1 MTRFYSNRSDFEQNH
16 WLDSQKSR
24 VVAMLRD
31 IDSVSSTVQSEGL
44 SHLYRSRGEASL
56 GASKPSST
64 FSQAVDRVDSML
76 RSAGRI
82 HKDIVQNIDSKF
94 TKGLDKSFQS
104 LNEVNGSKN
113 PYMSK
118 GKYEKT
124 YTTTNYTSNY
134 GYVTQT
140 HTKQVHYSLSDI
152 LDGTNSPIPAA
163 QSLYQDRVKNLREQ
177 LRQTDQLTDKQI
189 KELESKSDA
198 ELVQEFYPTLES
210 DYSQIKNSTWQ
221 EENKEALGLV
231 DTGLKILAAVALT
244 AGTVMTGGAGLPLA
258 LAGGAYLFADG
269 AHSAITGNTL
279 ITGTQLSTE
288 ERIWAGAE
296 AVVTLATLG
305 SFAAGQSALRAGKQ
319 IPTTVQTIGKLA
331 SYADEGVELGQLASG
346 ILSGDGTN
354 ATLNYIGG
362 KAFEGIV
369 EGSVKGLQ
377 SQFSHIEVSSPSQI
391 QLNARRGQDFV
402 DLQTVEFGKIAS
414 KVENN
419 ITIKMTVDGVEQKI
433 RVDAI
438 GFDEAGNIRIQEYTT
453 AQNGLKISRQNL
465 LEDLSKYGG
474 TIVGAGKGD
483 FVGGVEIP
491 KGTRIDV
498 VSQKTGNV
506 TIEHVIPEIK
516 QAAFDKFDELTSQ
529 PNNSWITSETSSEFK
544 NSFDAYAERAVQEGA
559 VSSKE
564 EFYQMYESRQYA
576 YTLEYQQRIL
586 EPYRQS
592 GASSVVNGYV
602 IKNYT
607 FSADPDDFPSIG
619 RTDNG
624 VGVGNFVTSGAEDG
638 ALLYNLDGSLKSG
651 EEIAMVKGV
660 SSSTYSSGIYQYE
673 YTPEWVQNVIE
684 NDLVSFV
691 NGDTPG
697 SNPLNIPGAKTW
709 SGADMANSES
719 ELLMPTIDMRGHSYE
734 DFQASIAEKGYYEI
748 KNPNVFIP
756 NVTTNQTYPTEGIVR
771 INQWVGGNN

>member
-1 MTRFYSNRSDFEQNH
+1 MGVSLEFLPYFALGKDEQ
-16 WLDSQKSR
+16 LCY
-24 VVAMLRD
+24 L
-31 IDSVSSTVQSEGL
+31 
-44 SHLYRSRGEASL
+44 
-56 GASKPSST
+56 P
-64 FSQAVDRVDSML
+64 
-76 RSAGRI
+76 
-82 HKDIVQNIDSKF
+82 
-94 TKGLDKSFQS
+94 
-104 LNEVNGSKN
+104 
-113 PYMSK
+113 
-118 GKYEKT
+118 
-124 YTTTNYTSNY
+124 
-134 GYVTQT
+134 
-140 HTKQVHYSLSDI
+140 
-152 LDGTNSPIPAA
+152 
-163 QSLYQDRVKNLREQ
+163 

-231 DTGLKILAAVALT
+231 DTGLKILAGVALA

-483 FVGGVEIP
+483 FVSGVEIP

-498 VSQKTGNV
+498 VSQKTSNYSLDGNGNKF
-506 TIEHVIPEIK
+506 EVI
-516 QAAFDKFDELTSQ
+516 
-529 PNNSWITSETSSEFK
+529 
-544 NSFDAYAERAVQEGA
+544 
-559 VSSKE
+559 
-564 EFYQMYESRQYA
+564 
-576 YTLEYQQRIL
+576 TLE
-586 EPYRQS
+586 
-592 GASSVVNGYV
+592 NGETAYLSKSTDFNGNPV
-602 IKNYT
+602 PVRSLDCLKADGTINWPPEDG
-607 FSADPDDFPSIG
+607 FVLRADGSADKTEATLRAGDVIDRFGSPYGAF
-619 RTDNG
+619 
-624 VGVGNFVTSGAEDG
+624 TSPVKDG
-638 ALLYNLDGSLKSG
+638 DILDYDTRGLPYPESYQ
-651 EEIAMVKGV
+651 A
-660 SSSTYSSGIYQYE
+660 YHQYE
-673 YTPEWVQNVIE
+673 ITTDITMENIQKAYDSLPDSRKIE
-684 NDLVSFV
+684 FDNDLADKDKQLSDLAS
-691 NGDTPG
+691 NYIGSIDTVFGAGGGTQIQFGG
-697 SNPLNIPGAKTW
+697 SVQFY
-709 SGADMANSES
+709 
-719 ELLMPTIDMRGHSYE
+719 IDLGLIR
-734 DFQASIAEKGYYEI
+734 EI
-748 KNPNVFIP
+748 LP
-756 NVTTNQTYPTEGIVR
+756 
-771 INQWVGGNN
+771 

>member
-1 MTRFYSNRSDFEQNH
+1 M
-16 WLDSQKSR
+16 
-24 VVAMLRD
+24 
-31 IDSVSSTVQSEGL
+31 
-44 SHLYRSRGEASL
+44 
-56 GASKPSST
+56 
-64 FSQAVDRVDSML
+64 
-76 RSAGRI
+76 
-82 HKDIVQNIDSKF
+82 
-94 TKGLDKSFQS
+94 
-104 LNEVNGSKN
+104 
-113 PYMSK
+113 
-118 GKYEKT
+118 
-124 YTTTNYTSNY
+124 
-134 GYVTQT
+134 
-140 HTKQVHYSLSDI
+140 
-152 LDGTNSPIPAA
+152 
-163 QSLYQDRVKNLREQ
+163 
-177 LRQTDQLTDKQI
+177 
-189 KELESKSDA
+189 ESKSDA

-231 DTGLKILAAVALT
+231 DTGLKILAGVALA

-331 SYADEGVELGQLASG
+331 GYADEGVELGQLASG

-377 SQFSHIEVSSPSQI
+377 SQLSHNIEVSSPSQI
-391 QLNARRGQDFV
+391 QLNARQGQDFV

-506 TIEHVIPEIK
+506 TIGGDGFSPEWEKVRQSFPNPNLEQSIIDDIVTIK
-516 QAAFDKFDELTSQ
+516 VDSENGEFRPNPENYLGSEYIESHNARFENGVAAFARDTS
-529 PNNSWITSETSSEFK
+529 NL
-544 NSFDAYAERAVQEGA
+544 ERFGQ
-559 VSSKE
+559 
-564 EFYQMYESRQYA
+564 F
-576 YTLEYQQRIL
+576 
-586 EPYRQS
+586 
-592 GASSVVNGYV
+592 
-602 IKNYT
+602 
-607 FSADPDDFPSIG
+607 G
-619 RTDNG
+619 RD
-624 VGVGNFVTSGAEDG
+624 DG
-638 ALLYNLDGSLKSG
+638 AFVFPKDVAEAMVREADGNPRVLEKLLGLDEGSLGEHPIMIEPREVSNLRIPSG
-651 EEIAMVKGV
+651 NEGGSKDNIQWRPGGLTYPGGV
-660 SSSTYSSGIYQYE
+660 
-673 YTPEWVQNVIE
+673 PEAVI
-684 NDLVSFV
+684 DPVPT
-691 NGDTPG
+691 DA
-697 SNPLNIPGAKTW
+697 LNITKLW
-709 SGADMANSES
+709 
-719 ELLMPTIDMRGHSYE
+719 
-734 DFQASIAEKGYYEI
+734 
-748 KNPNVFIP
+748 
-756 NVTTNQTYPTEGIVR
+756 
-771 INQWVGGNN
+771 

>member
-1 MTRFYSNRSDFEQNH
+1 M
-16 WLDSQKSR
+16 
-24 VVAMLRD
+24 
-31 IDSVSSTVQSEGL
+31 
-44 SHLYRSRGEASL
+44 
-56 GASKPSST
+56 
-64 FSQAVDRVDSML
+64 
-76 RSAGRI
+76 
-82 HKDIVQNIDSKF
+82 
-94 TKGLDKSFQS
+94 
-104 LNEVNGSKN
+104 
-113 PYMSK
+113 
-118 GKYEKT
+118 
-124 YTTTNYTSNY
+124 
-134 GYVTQT
+134 
-140 HTKQVHYSLSDI
+140 
-152 LDGTNSPIPAA
+152 
-163 QSLYQDRVKNLREQ
+163 
-177 LRQTDQLTDKQI
+177 
-189 KELESKSDA
+189 ESKSDA

-231 DTGLKILAAVALT
+231 DTGLKILAGVALA

-498 VSQKTGNV
+498 VSQKTSNYSLDGNGNKFEV
-506 TIEHVIPEIK
+506 ITLENGENAYLSKSTDFNGNPVPVRSLDYLKPDGTINWPPEGTHG
-516 QAAFDKFDELTSQ
+516 FVVDSSGV
-529 PNNSWITSETSSEFK
+529 PITSDANLTTGMLVDRYGESGGTFISPVIDGQSYPYTSRGLP
-544 NSFDAYAERAVQEGA
+544 YP
-559 VSSKE
+559 
-564 EFYQMYESRQYA
+564 ES
-576 YTLEYQQRIL
+576 YQQKHTY
-586 EPYRQS
+586 E
-592 GASSVVNGYV
+592 VVMDIN
-602 IKNYT
+602 KANYEEAFSKLT
-607 FSADPDDFPSIG
+607 PAEQADLLGKMERYKFSAEDIYNPQIG
-619 RTDNG
+619 
-624 VGVGNFVTSGAEDG
+624 
-638 ALLYNLDGSLKSG
+638 
-651 EEIAMVKGV
+651 EIAEVFGAGGGKQIKLGTSV
-660 SSSTYSSGIYQYE
+660 SIY
-673 YTPEWVQNVIE
+673 
-684 NDLVSFV
+684 
-691 NGDTPG
+691 
-697 SNPLNIPGAKTW
+697 
-709 SGADMANSES
+709 
-719 ELLMPTIDMRGHSYE
+719 
-734 DFQASIAEKGYYEI
+734 EKLGFLRE
-748 KNPNVFIP
+748 
-756 NVTTNQTYPTEGIVR
+756 VTN
-771 INQWVGGNN
+771 

>member
-1 MTRFYSNRSDFEQNH
+1 MGVSLEFLPYFALGKDEQ
-16 WLDSQKSR
+16 LCY
-24 VVAMLRD
+24 L
-31 IDSVSSTVQSEGL
+31 
-44 SHLYRSRGEASL
+44 
-56 GASKPSST
+56 P
-64 FSQAVDRVDSML
+64 
-76 RSAGRI
+76 
-82 HKDIVQNIDSKF
+82 
-94 TKGLDKSFQS
+94 
-104 LNEVNGSKN
+104 
-113 PYMSK
+113 
-118 GKYEKT
+118 
-124 YTTTNYTSNY
+124 
-134 GYVTQT
+134 
-140 HTKQVHYSLSDI
+140 
-152 LDGTNSPIPAA
+152 
-163 QSLYQDRVKNLREQ
+163 

-221 EENKEALGLV
+221 EENKEALGWV
-231 DTGLKILAAVALT
+231 DTGLKFLAIAALT
-244 AGTVMTGGAGLPLA
+244 AGTLMTGGAALPLA
-258 LAGGAYLFADG
+258 LAGGAYLVADG

-279 ITGTQLSTE
+279 ITGTQLNTE

-331 SYADEGVELGQLASG
+331 GYADEGVELGQLASG

-377 SQFSHIEVSSPSQI
+377 SQLSHIEVSSPSQI
-391 QLNARRGQDFV
+391 QFNARQGQDFV

-419 ITIKMTVDGVEQKI
+419 IMIKMTVDGVEQKI

-506 TIEHVIPEIK
+506 TIGGDGFSPE
-516 QAAFDKFDELTSQ
+516 
-529 PNNSWITSETSSEFK
+529 
-544 NSFDAYAERAVQEGA
+544 
-559 VSSKE
+559 
-564 EFYQMYESRQYA
+564 
-576 YTLEYQQRIL
+576 
-586 EPYRQS
+586 
-592 GASSVVNGYV
+592 
-602 IKNYT
+602 
-607 FSADPDDFPSIG
+607 
-619 RTDNG
+619 
-624 VGVGNFVTSGAEDG
+624 
-638 ALLYNLDGSLKSG
+638 
-651 EEIAMVKGV
+651 
-660 SSSTYSSGIYQYE
+660 
-673 YTPEWVQNVIE
+673 
-684 NDLVSFV
+684 
-691 NGDTPG
+691 
-697 SNPLNIPGAKTW
+697 
-709 SGADMANSES
+709 
-719 ELLMPTIDMRGHSYE
+719 
-734 DFQASIAEKGYYEI
+734 
-748 KNPNVFIP
+748 
-756 NVTTNQTYPTEGIVR
+756 
-771 INQWVGGNN
+771 

>member
-1 MTRFYSNRSDFEQNH
+1 M
-16 WLDSQKSR
+16 
-24 VVAMLRD
+24 
-31 IDSVSSTVQSEGL
+31 
-44 SHLYRSRGEASL
+44 
-56 GASKPSST
+56 
-64 FSQAVDRVDSML
+64 
-76 RSAGRI
+76 
-82 HKDIVQNIDSKF
+82 
-94 TKGLDKSFQS
+94 
-104 LNEVNGSKN
+104 
-113 PYMSK
+113 
-118 GKYEKT
+118 
-124 YTTTNYTSNY
+124 
-134 GYVTQT
+134 
-140 HTKQVHYSLSDI
+140 
-152 LDGTNSPIPAA
+152 
-163 QSLYQDRVKNLREQ
+163 
-177 LRQTDQLTDKQI
+177 
-189 KELESKSDA
+189 ESKSDA

-305 SFAAGQSALRAGKQ
+305 SFAAGQGALRAGKQ

-331 SYADEGVELGQLASG
+331 GYADEGVELGQLASG

-377 SQFSHIEVSSPSQI
+377 SQLSHIEVSSPSQI
-391 QLNARRGQDFV
+391 QLNARQGQDFV

-498 VSQKTGNV
+498 VSQKTG
-506 TIEHVIPEIK
+506 IETLKV
-516 QAAFDKFDELTSQ
+516 ASVADELTVM
-529 PNNSWITSETSSEFK
+529 
-544 NSFDAYAERAVQEGA
+544 DM
-559 VSSKE
+559 VSK
-564 EFYQMYESRQYA
+564 YDDIYA
-576 YTLEYQQRIL
+576 YEFNGTTNPGPLAELSSRPNRNFYGGRYNTIELDDDIVLYRAGRGDNPMGQWFTTEPPFSRAQVRIDTAVKDIWTT
-586 EPYRQS
+586 PDGVYTGQS
-592 GASSVVNGYV
+592 PIDKVYKIKIPKGTTIYDGPVASQG
-602 IKNYT
+602 
-607 FSADPDDFPSIG
+607 
-619 RTDNG
+619 
-624 VGVGNFVTSGAEDG
+624 
-638 ALLYNLDGSLKSG
+638 
-651 EEIAMVKGV
+651 
-660 SSSTYSSGIYQYE
+660 GIYQGGLDKIQIFIDS
-673 YTPEWVQNVIE
+673 PWNIE
-684 NDLVSFV
+684 GVEVLDSWYI
-691 NGDTPG
+691 
-697 SNPLNIPGAKTW
+697 NP
-709 SGADMANSES
+709 
-719 ELLMPTIDMRGHSYE
+719 
-734 DFQASIAEKGYYEI
+734 
-748 KNPNVFIP
+748 
-756 NVTTNQTYPTEGIVR
+756 
-771 INQWVGGNN
+771 

>member
-1 MTRFYSNRSDFEQNH
+1 MTRFYTNRSDFEQNH

-76 RSAGRI
+76 RSAGKI

-231 DTGLKILAAVALT
+231 DTGLKILAGVALV
-244 AGTVMTGGAGLPLA
+244 AGTVMTGGAALPLA
-258 LAGGAYLFADG
+258 LAGGAYLVADG

-279 ITGTQLSTE
+279 ITGTQLNTE

-331 SYADEGVELGQLASG
+331 GYADEGVELGQLASG

-377 SQFSHIEVSSPSQI
+377 SQLSHIEVSSPSQI
-391 QLNARRGQDFV
+391 QLNARQGQDFV

-419 ITIKMTVDGVEQKI
+419 ITIKMTVDGVEKKI

-474 TIVGAGKGD
+474 TIVGAGKGE

-498 VSQKTGNV
+498 VSQKTSNYSLDGNGNKF
-506 TIEHVIPEIK
+506 EVI
-516 QAAFDKFDELTSQ
+516 
-529 PNNSWITSETSSEFK
+529 
-544 NSFDAYAERAVQEGA
+544 
-559 VSSKE
+559 
-564 EFYQMYESRQYA
+564 
-576 YTLEYQQRIL
+576 TLE
-586 EPYRQS
+586 
-592 GASSVVNGYV
+592 N
-602 IKNYT
+602 
-607 FSADPDDFPSIG
+607 
-619 RTDNG
+619 
-624 VGVGNFVTSGAEDG
+624 
-638 ALLYNLDGSLKSG
+638 
-651 EEIAMVKGV
+651 EEIAYLSK
-660 SSSTYSSGIYQYE
+660 STDFNGNPVPVRSLDYLKADGTINWPPEDGFVLRADGSADKTEATLRAGDVIDRYGSPHGAFTSPVIDGDILDYDTRGLPYPESYQAYHQYE
-673 YTPEWVQNVIE
+673 ITTDITMENIQKAYDNLPDSSKIEFDTQLARRRKELSNLASNYIGSIDTVFGAGGGTQIQFGGSVQFYI
-684 NDLVSFV
+684 DL
-691 NGDTPG
+691 G
-697 SNPLNIPGAKTW
+697 LI
-709 SGADMANSES
+709 
-719 ELLMPTIDMRGHSYE
+719 R
-734 DFQASIAEKGYYEI
+734 EI
-748 KNPNVFIP
+748 LP
-756 NVTTNQTYPTEGIVR
+756 
-771 INQWVGGNN
+771 

>member
-1 MTRFYSNRSDFEQNH
+1 MTRFYTNRSDFEQNH

-76 RSAGRI
+76 RSAGKI

-140 HTKQVHYSLSDI
+140 HTRQVHYSLSDI
-152 LDGTNSPIPAA
+152 LDGTKSPIPAA

-231 DTGLKILAAVALT
+231 DTGLKILAGVALA
-244 AGTVMTGGAGLPLA
+244 AGTVMTGGAALPLA
-258 LAGGAYLFADG
+258 LAGGAYLVADG

-331 SYADEGVELGQLASG
+331 GYADEGVELGQLASG

-377 SQFSHIEVSSPSQI
+377 SQLSHIEVSSPSQV
-391 QLNARRGQDFV
+391 QLNARQGQDFV

-453 AQNGLKISRQNL
+453 AQNGLKISRQEL
-465 LEDLSKYGG
+465 LESLSKYGG

-506 TIEHVIPEIK
+506 TIGQTINPQYEIIDFNNTDFDVSLIK
-516 QAAFDKFDELTSQ
+516 DRLKTEPGTAFFWS
-529 PNNSWITSETSSEFK
+529 
-544 NSFDAYAERAVQEGA
+544 
-559 VSSKE
+559 
-564 EFYQMYESRQYA
+564 
-576 YTLEYQQRIL
+576 
-586 EPYRQS
+586 
-592 GASSVVNGYV
+592 
-602 IKNYT
+602 
-607 FSADPDDFPSIG
+607 G
-619 RTDNG
+619 RTDGIGGMDVAKDIAKSRGG
-624 VGVGNFVTSGAEDG
+624 VTLESTIEDTNIIMKDWNIEDTSTIDAWERASDVYAEQVTGEVRAVVG
-638 ALLYNLDGSLKSG
+638 
-651 EEIAMVKGV
+651 
-660 SSSTYSSGIYQYE
+660 
-673 YTPEWVQNVIE
+673 
-684 NDLVSFV
+684 
-691 NGDTPG
+691 
-697 SNPLNIPGAKTW
+697 
-709 SGADMANSES
+709 S
-719 ELLMPTIDMRGHSYE
+719 ELREGNIWENIELPRLKNNPKVTKITTIDPKTGLETVIFERG
-734 DFQASIAEKGYYEI
+734 Q
-748 KNPNVFIP
+748 
-756 NVTTNQTYPTEGIVR
+756 
-771 INQWVGGNN
+771 

>member
-1 MTRFYSNRSDFEQNH
+1 MTRFYTNRSDFEQNH

-76 RSAGRI
+76 RSAGKI

-231 DTGLKILAAVALT
+231 DTGLKILAGVALV

-258 LAGGAYLFADG
+258 LAGGAYLVADG

-279 ITGTQLSTE
+279 ITGTQLNTE

-305 SFAAGQSALRAGKQ
+305 SFAAGQGALRAGKQ
-319 IPTTVQTIGKLA
+319 ISTTVQTIGKLA
-331 SYADEGVELGQLASG
+331 GYADEGVELGQLASG

-377 SQFSHIEVSSPSQI
+377 SQLSHIEVSSPSQI
-391 QLNARRGQDFV
+391 QLNARQGQDFV

-433 RVDAI
+433 RIDAI

-498 VSQKTGNV
+498 VSQKTASFNID
-506 TIEHVIPEIK
+506 THRIELRNTYEDAGLSAKDINRMFEISDNAPRAEYIP
-516 QAAFDKFDELTSQ
+516 
-529 PNNSWITSETSSEFK
+529 
-544 NSFDAYAERAVQEGA
+544 G
-559 VSSKE
+559 
-564 EFYQMYESRQYA
+564 
-576 YTLEYQQRIL
+576 
-586 EPYRQS
+586 
-592 GASSVVNGYV
+592 
-602 IKNYT
+602 T
-607 FSADPDDFPSIG
+607 FSAQDILDIKPNAAEGILRPPVEDYLDLDYIEAHKQQFKNGAARFQKFEPSKDYNNGIVGGEDGSSFWLSKETADTIEDIAKGDNRLYETILGFDKGYLGDGPLYRLDASADIVNKRNLSIPSGNESGANSFWRPGG
-619 RTDNG
+619 RT
-624 VGVGNFVTSGAEDG
+624 
-638 ALLYNLDGSLKSG
+638 Y
-651 EEIAMVKGV
+651 
-660 SSSTYSSGIYQYE
+660 
-673 YTPEWVQNVIE
+673 P
-684 NDLVSFV
+684 
-691 NGDTPG
+691 GDM
-697 SNPLNIPGAKTW
+697 L
-709 SGADMANSES
+709 
-719 ELLMPTIDMRGHSYE
+719 
-734 DFQASIAEKGYYEI
+734 
-748 KNPNVFIP
+748 
-756 NVTTNQTYPTEGIVR
+756 EGIMHDVDVNKGD
-771 INQWVGGNN
+771 ITWKKAD

>member
-1 MTRFYSNRSDFEQNH
+1 MTRFYTNRSDFEQNH

-76 RSAGRI
+76 RSAGKI

-152 LDGTNSPIPAA
+152 LDGTNSPMPAA

-231 DTGLKILAAVALT
+231 DTGLKILAGVALA

-331 SYADEGVELGQLASG
+331 GYADEGVELGQLASG

-362 KAFEGIV
+362 KAFEGII

-377 SQFSHIEVSSPSQI
+377 SQLSHIEVSSPSQI
-391 QLNARRGQDFV
+391 QLNARQGQDFV

-498 VSQKTGNV
+498 VSQKTG
-506 TIEHVIPEIK
+506 IETLKV
-516 QAAFDKFDELTSQ
+516 ASVADELTVM
-529 PNNSWITSETSSEFK
+529 
-544 NSFDAYAERAVQEGA
+544 DM
-559 VSSKE
+559 VSK
-564 EFYQMYESRQYA
+564 YDDIYA
-576 YTLEYQQRIL
+576 YEFNGTTNPGPLAELSSRPNRNFYGGRYNTIELDDDIVLYRAGRGDNPMGQWFTTEPPFSRAQVRIDTAVKDIWTT
-586 EPYRQS
+586 PDGVYTGQS
-592 GASSVVNGYV
+592 PIDKVYKIKIPKGTTIYDGPVASQG
-602 IKNYT
+602 
-607 FSADPDDFPSIG
+607 
-619 RTDNG
+619 
-624 VGVGNFVTSGAEDG
+624 
-638 ALLYNLDGSLKSG
+638 
-651 EEIAMVKGV
+651 
-660 SSSTYSSGIYQYE
+660 GIYQGGLDKIQIFIDS
-673 YTPEWVQNVIE
+673 PWNIE
-684 NDLVSFV
+684 GVEVLDSWYI
-691 NGDTPG
+691 
-697 SNPLNIPGAKTW
+697 NP
-709 SGADMANSES
+709 
-719 ELLMPTIDMRGHSYE
+719 
-734 DFQASIAEKGYYEI
+734 
-748 KNPNVFIP
+748 
-756 NVTTNQTYPTEGIVR
+756 
-771 INQWVGGNN
+771 

>member
-1 MTRFYSNRSDFEQNH
+1 MTRFYTNRSDFEQNH

-24 VVAMLRD
+24 VVAMLQD

-44 SHLYRSRGEASL
+44 SHLYHSRGEASL

-76 RSAGRI
+76 RSAGKI

-140 HTKQVHYSLSDI
+140 HTRQVHYSLSDI
-152 LDGTNSPIPAA
+152 LDGTKSPIPAA
-163 QSLYQDRVKNLREQ
+163 QSLYQDRVKSLREQ

-189 KELESKSDA
+189 KELES
-198 ELVQEFYPTLES
+198 
-210 DYSQIKNSTWQ
+210 
-221 EENKEALGLV
+221 
-231 DTGLKILAAVALT
+231 
-244 AGTVMTGGAGLPLA
+244 
-258 LAGGAYLFADG
+258 
-269 AHSAITGNTL
+269 
-279 ITGTQLSTE
+279 
-288 ERIWAGAE
+288 
-296 AVVTLATLG
+296 
-305 SFAAGQSALRAGKQ
+305 
-319 IPTTVQTIGKLA
+319 IGKLA
-331 SYADEGVELGQLASG
+331 KYADEGVEALQWGSG
-346 ILSGDGTN
+346 VLQGDAAN
-354 ATLNYIGG
+354 ATLDYIGG

-377 SQFSHIEVSSPSQI
+377 SQLSHIEVSSPSQI
-391 QLNARRGQDFV
+391 QLNARQGQDFV
-402 DLQTVEFGKIAS
+402 DLQTVEFGKVAS

-506 TIEHVIPEIK
+506 TIGGDSFSPEWEKLRQSFPEPQIDADTYSQITSIK
-516 QAAFDKFDELTSQ
+516 VTETTKRPPVTTYLETDYIKNHNILFDEEVAAFAKDDY
-529 PNNSWITSETSSEFK
+529 WIQK
-544 NSFDAYAERAVQEGA
+544 EG
-559 VSSKE
+559 
-564 EFYQMYESRQYA
+564 F
-576 YTLEYQQRIL
+576 
-586 EPYRQS
+586 
-592 GASSVVNGYV
+592 
-602 IKNYT
+602 
-607 FSADPDDFPSIG
+607 FG
-619 RTDNG
+619 RP
-624 VGVGNFVTSGAEDG
+624 DG
-638 ALLYNLDGSLKSG
+638 AFVFPKDVA
-651 EEIAMVKGV
+651 EAMVKE
-660 SSSTYSSGIYQYE
+660 SGGDPRVLEKLLGLDVGSLGEHPIM
-673 YTPEWVQNVIE
+673 IE
-684 NDLVSFV
+684 PQKIDNLRIPSGNEDGSRL
-691 NGDTPG
+691 NPQWRPG
-697 SNPLNIPGAKTW
+697 GK
-709 SGADMANSES
+709 
-719 ELLMPTIDMRGHSYE
+719 
-734 DFQASIAEKGYYEI
+734 
-748 KNPNVFIP
+748 
-756 NVTTNQTYPTEGIVR
+756 TYP
-771 INQWVGGNN
+771 GGVPEAVIDRVPKDGLIIKELWGN

>member
-1 MTRFYSNRSDFEQNH
+1 M
-16 WLDSQKSR
+16 
-24 VVAMLRD
+24 
-31 IDSVSSTVQSEGL
+31 
-44 SHLYRSRGEASL
+44 
-56 GASKPSST
+56 
-64 FSQAVDRVDSML
+64 
-76 RSAGRI
+76 
-82 HKDIVQNIDSKF
+82 
-94 TKGLDKSFQS
+94 
-104 LNEVNGSKN
+104 
-113 PYMSK
+113 
-118 GKYEKT
+118 
-124 YTTTNYTSNY
+124 
-134 GYVTQT
+134 
-140 HTKQVHYSLSDI
+140 
-152 LDGTNSPIPAA
+152 
-163 QSLYQDRVKNLREQ
+163 
-177 LRQTDQLTDKQI
+177 
-189 KELESKSDA
+189 ESKSDA

-231 DTGLKILAAVALT
+231 DTGLKIMAGVALA

-279 ITGTQLSTE
+279 ITGTQLNTE

-331 SYADEGVELGQLASG
+331 GYADEGVELGQLASG

-377 SQFSHIEVSSPSQI
+377 SQLSHIEVSSPSQI
-391 QLNARRGQDFV
+391 QLNARQGQDFV

-498 VSQKTGNV
+498 VSQKTLNYSLDGNGNKFEV
-506 TIEHVIPEIK
+506 ITLENGETAYLSADVFEGKQVPVRSLDFLKPDGTINWPPAGSDGFVLDEFGNPITEPANLKAGQLIDRYGSNGGRFTSPLENGQKLAYDTRGLPYPESYQPYHQYEVVMDINRDNIVK
-516 QAAFDKFDELTSQ
+516 SYNQSPQIIQDKVSKEMKKWKL
-529 PNNSWITSETSSEFK
+529 
-544 NSFDAYAERAVQEGA
+544 SFDDLANIRKG
-559 VSSKE
+559 
-564 EFYQMYESRQYA
+564 
-576 YTLEYQQRIL
+576 
-586 EPYRQS
+586 
-592 GASSVVNGYV
+592 
-602 IKNYT
+602 
-607 FSADPDDFPSIG
+607 
-619 RTDNG
+619 
-624 VGVGNFVTSGAEDG
+624 
-638 ALLYNLDGSLKSG
+638 
-651 EEIAMVKGV
+651 EIAEVFGQGGGTQIQFGTSV
-660 SSSTYSSGIYQYE
+660 SIY
-673 YTPEWVQNVIE
+673 
-684 NDLVSFV
+684 
-691 NGDTPG
+691 
-697 SNPLNIPGAKTW
+697 
-709 SGADMANSES
+709 
-719 ELLMPTIDMRGHSYE
+719 ELLGLLKE
-734 DFQASIAEKGYYEI
+734 VA
-748 KNPNVFIP
+748 
-756 NVTTNQTYPTEGIVR
+756 
-771 INQWVGGNN
+771 

>member
-1 MTRFYSNRSDFEQNH
+1 MTRFYTNRSDFEQNH

-44 SHLYRSRGEASL
+44 SHLYHSRGEASL

-76 RSAGRI
+76 RSAGKI

-140 HTKQVHYSLSDI
+140 HTRQVHYSLSDI

-244 AGTVMTGGAGLPLA
+244 AGTVMTGGAALPLA

-305 SFAAGQSALRAGKQ
+305 SFAAGQGALRAGKQ

-331 SYADEGVELGQLASG
+331 GYADEGVELGQLASG

-377 SQFSHIEVSSPSQI
+377 SQLSHIEVSSPSQI
-391 QLNARRGQDFV
+391 QLNARQGQDFV

-453 AQNGLKISRQNL
+453 AQNGLKISRQNF

-483 FVGGVEIP
+483 FIGGVEIP

-506 TIEHVIPEIK
+506 TIGGDGFSPEWEKLRQSFPEPQIDADTYSQITSIK
-516 QAAFDKFDELTSQ
+516 VTETTKRPPVTTYLETDYIKNHNILFNEGVAAFAKDDY
-529 PNNSWITSETSSEFK
+529 WIQK
-544 NSFDAYAERAVQEGA
+544 EG
-559 VSSKE
+559 
-564 EFYQMYESRQYA
+564 F
-576 YTLEYQQRIL
+576 
-586 EPYRQS
+586 
-592 GASSVVNGYV
+592 
-602 IKNYT
+602 
-607 FSADPDDFPSIG
+607 FG
-619 RTDNG
+619 RP
-624 VGVGNFVTSGAEDG
+624 DG
-638 ALLYNLDGSLKSG
+638 AFVFPKDVA
-651 EEIAMVKGV
+651 EAMVKE
-660 SSSTYSSGIYQYE
+660 SGGDPRVLEKLLGLDVGSLGEHPIM
-673 YTPEWVQNVIE
+673 IE
-684 NDLVSFV
+684 PQKIDNLRIPSGNEDGSRL
-691 NGDTPG
+691 NPQWRPG
-697 SNPLNIPGAKTW
+697 GK
-709 SGADMANSES
+709 
-719 ELLMPTIDMRGHSYE
+719 
-734 DFQASIAEKGYYEI
+734 
-748 KNPNVFIP
+748 
-756 NVTTNQTYPTEGIVR
+756 TYP
-771 INQWVGGNN
+771 GGVPEAVIDRVPKDGLIIKELWGN

>member
-1 MTRFYSNRSDFEQNH
+1 MTRFYTNRSDFEQNH

-163 QSLYQDRVKNLREQ
+163 QSLYQDRVRNLREQ

-279 ITGTQLSTE
+279 ITGTQLNTE

-305 SFAAGQSALRAGKQ
+305 SFAAGQGALRAGKQ

-331 SYADEGVELGQLASG
+331 GYADEGVELGQLASG

-377 SQFSHIEVSSPSQI
+377 SQLSHIEVSSPSQI
-391 QLNARRGQDFV
+391 QLNALQGQDFV

-453 AQNGLKISRQNL
+453 AQNGLKLSRQNL

-498 VSQKTGNV
+498 VSQKTG
-506 TIEHVIPEIK
+506 IETLKV
-516 QAAFDKFDELTSQ
+516 ASVADELTVM
-529 PNNSWITSETSSEFK
+529 
-544 NSFDAYAERAVQEGA
+544 DM
-559 VSSKE
+559 VSK
-564 EFYQMYESRQYA
+564 YDDIYA
-576 YTLEYQQRIL
+576 YEFNGTTNPGPLAELSSRPNRNFYGGRYNTIELDDDIVLYRAGRGDNPMGQWFTTEPPFSRAQVRIDTAVKDIWTT
-586 EPYRQS
+586 PDGVYTGQS
-592 GASSVVNGYV
+592 PIDKVYKIKIPKGTAIYDGPVASQG
-602 IKNYT
+602 
-607 FSADPDDFPSIG
+607 
-619 RTDNG
+619 
-624 VGVGNFVTSGAEDG
+624 
-638 ALLYNLDGSLKSG
+638 
-651 EEIAMVKGV
+651 
-660 SSSTYSSGIYQYE
+660 GIYQGGLDKIQIFIDS
-673 YTPEWVQNVIE
+673 PWNIE
-684 NDLVSFV
+684 GVEVLDSWYI
-691 NGDTPG
+691 
-697 SNPLNIPGAKTW
+697 NP
-709 SGADMANSES
+709 
-719 ELLMPTIDMRGHSYE
+719 
-734 DFQASIAEKGYYEI
+734 
-748 KNPNVFIP
+748 
-756 NVTTNQTYPTEGIVR
+756 
-771 INQWVGGNN
+771 

>member
-1 MTRFYSNRSDFEQNH
+1 MTRFYTNRSDFEQNH

-210 DYSQIKNSTWQ
+210 DYNQIKNSTWQ

-231 DTGLKILAAVALT
+231 DTGLKILAGVALA

-305 SFAAGQSALRAGKQ
+305 SFAAGQGALRAGKQ

-331 SYADEGVELGQLASG
+331 GYADEGVELGQLASG

-377 SQFSHIEVSSPSQI
+377 SQLSQAQAKFNSTLVRVRTLWTYKRSSLVKSP
-391 QLNARRGQDFV
+391 ARSR
-402 DLQTVEFGKIAS
+402 
-414 KVENN
+414 
-419 ITIKMTVDGVEQKI
+419 
-433 RVDAI
+433 
-438 GFDEAGNIRIQEYTT
+438 TT
-453 AQNGLKISRQNL
+453 SR
-465 LEDLSKYGG
+465 
-474 TIVGAGKGD
+474 
-483 FVGGVEIP
+483 
-491 KGTRIDV
+491 
-498 VSQKTGNV
+498 
-506 TIEHVIPEIK
+506 
-516 QAAFDKFDELTSQ
+516 
-529 PNNSWITSETSSEFK
+529 
-544 NSFDAYAERAVQEGA
+544 
-559 VSSKE
+559 
-564 EFYQMYESRQYA
+564 SR
-576 YTLEYQQRIL
+576 
-586 EPYRQS
+586 
-592 GASSVVNGYV
+592 
-602 IKNYT
+602 
-607 FSADPDDFPSIG
+607 
-619 RTDNG
+619 
-624 VGVGNFVTSGAEDG
+624 
-638 ALLYNLDGSLKSG
+638 
-651 EEIAMVKGV
+651 
-660 SSSTYSSGIYQYE
+660 
-673 YTPEWVQNVIE
+673 
-684 NDLVSFV
+684 
-691 NGDTPG
+691 
-697 SNPLNIPGAKTW
+697 
-709 SGADMANSES
+709 
-719 ELLMPTIDMRGHSYE
+719 
-734 DFQASIAEKGYYEI
+734 
-748 KNPNVFIP
+748 
-756 NVTTNQTYPTEGIVR
+756 
-771 INQWVGGNN
+771 